1 MNILITGGAGYIG
14 SVMSRVFLSG
24 GHNVTVLDN
33 LRMGNEDAVP
43 SKARFIQGDIA
54 DFENLVKESDRI
66 EAVIHLAA
74 FMSAGESMQVPE
86 QYWYNNV
93 VGTLAMLDAMRKLDI
108 RKMVFASS
116 AAVYGNPTQIPII
129 EDAPKNPTNTY
140 GMTKLAMD
148 MAITSES
155 WVHGLAA
162 TSLRFFNVAG
172 AYEDAG
178 ERHSPETH
186 IIPLVLDVAAGKRE
200 AFTIFGDDYDTPD
213 GTCIRDYIHVE
224 DLTQAAL
231 LALNNQKSG
240 EHDIYNLGNGN
251 GFSNKELVAAVEK
264 VTGANIKVNFG
275 DRREGDPAIL
285 IASSERAQSVLGW
298 QPKHRE
304 LESII
309 TDAWNFYRSGT
320 TTSN

>member
-1 MNILITGGAGYIG
+1 
-14 SVMSRVFLSG
+14 MSRVFLSG

>member
-1 MNILITGGAGYIG
+1 
-14 SVMSRVFLSG
+14 MSRVFLSG

-86 QYWYNNV
+86 QYWDNNV

-108 RKMVFASS
+108 HKMVFASS